1 MKVPDDQLRKMLGI
15 ANVIC
20 KQNDQRLAIIDA
32 PLQG

>member
-1 MKVPDDQLRKMLGI
+1 MLGI